1 MKFSE
6 VLTSRFL
13 AIAIASFSLLFSQT
27 NVQKY
32 NCIKSLKM
40 CPQATVSDVDFALL
54 NDLNSPDLPLFK
66 EFPHLVAKIP
76 HVKLAELP
84 TELKK
89 MNKISA
95 YLGSEI
101 YIKCDDLTG
110 GSKNYGGNKVRK
122 LEFLLADALN
132 SGASRILTFGAVGS
146 NFVAA
151 TSFYANEL
159 GLKCSAFMRPQPKT
173 KAVCNNI
180 LFDIKNNC
188 ELNLFKNGSE
198 RSIGVTKAFVD
209 FAKSGEFPYVIPTGG
224 SNCIGTLGFFNAA
237 FELNKQLKDL
247 NLDIDYIYLAG
258 GSFGT
263 AVGLW
268 VGLSYLKSNIKLK
281 VTYVDDDPFESAQQS
296 ILKSA
301 REFIEYLD
309 NLGISIELDKDI
321 LLLEQG
327 FQGSQYGAST
337 KEGLKAKELLLKKED
352 IILDQTYTSKSFAH
366 LLYDIKNNKISKNSK
381 IIFWNTYFPL
391 SDDFIKNCNKNN
403 LPEDFRQFCS

>member
-1 MKFSE
+1 MKLFIFICIGLSN
-6 VLTSRFL
+6 
-13 AIAIASFSLLFSQT
+13 LLIHSQT
-27 NVQKY
+27 NVQKF
-32 NCIKSLKM
+32 NCIKSLKL
-40 CPQATVSDVDFALL
+40 CPQANVSDVDLDFL
-54 NDLNSPDLPLFK
+54 NNLNSPDLPLFK

-76 HVKLAELP
+76 YVKLAELP

-95 YLGSEI
+95 YLNSEV

-110 GSKNYGGNKVRK
+110 GSKKYGGNKVRK

-132 SGASRILTFGAVGS
+132 NGASQILIFGAVGS

-151 TSFYANEL
+151 TSFYSNQL
-159 GLKCSAFMRPQPKT
+159 GLKCSVFMRAQPKT

-188 ELNLFKNGSE
+188 ELSLFKNGPE

-209 FAKSGEFPYVIPTGG
+209 FSQNGEFPYVIPTGG

-237 FELNKQLKDL
+237 FELDKQLKDL

-296 ILKSA
+296 ILNSA
-301 REFIEYLD
+301 KQFVEYLYD
-309 NLGISIELDKDI
+309 LGISVELDENI
-321 LLLEQG
+321 LLLEKG
-327 FQGSQYGAST
+327 FQGAQYGAST
-337 KEGLKAKELLLKKED
+337 KEGLKAKELLLKKEG
-352 IILDQTYTSKSFAH
+352 IVLDQTYTSKSFAH
-366 LLYDIKNNKISKNSK
+366 LLSDIKTGKIPKNSK
-381 IIFWNTYFPL
+381 IIFWNTYFLLPGE
-391 SDDFIKNCNKNN
+391 FIKDCNKNN
-403 LPEDFRQFCS
+403 LPEACSALFIVS